1 MIKAA
6 PMNAMMTVT
15 ISKSPGLSF
24 RMKIDMTIAAI
35 LLIAQKFA
43 KMPIDPTVLRARSAR
58 RHPSWILI
66 PSPERMTIKRETK
79 QATRFR
85 KNAFS
90 MTGRSPDSFTKKLII
105 ANPNAAS
112 RICNIPL
119 DLLLIFFSIDIS
131 PETQITSDC
140 ENLLFM

>member
-1 MIKAA
+1 
-6 PMNAMMTVT
+6 MNAMMTVT

-24 RMKIDMTIAAI
+24 RMKIDMTIAANGDSLFSMFASAMAI

-90 MTGRSPDSFTKKLII
+90 MTGRSPESFTKKLII

-119 DLLLIFFSIDIS
+119 DLLLIFFSINIS
-131 PETQITSDC
+131 PGT
-140 ENLLFM
+140 